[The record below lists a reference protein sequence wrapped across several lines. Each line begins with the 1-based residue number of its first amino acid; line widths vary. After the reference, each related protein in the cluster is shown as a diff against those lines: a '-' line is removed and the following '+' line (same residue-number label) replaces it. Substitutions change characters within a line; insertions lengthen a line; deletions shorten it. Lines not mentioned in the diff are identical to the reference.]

1 MRSLRAPALLLPL
14 ALLMACSGGRNAS
27 GNGATAPSDPRFGS
41 ASDSLFFRLERTPC
55 LGHCPAYRIHVYASG
70 HATYEGIGQVE
81 RLGMHQAMLD
91 RQVLETLLREA
102 ETIGFFGLQ
111 DSYDRPVTDIP
122 STRLR
127 MVSGTRDKSILART
141 GVPPALKAFALKA
154 DSLLLP
160 AAWTPVPAAQ

>member
-1 MRSLRAPALLLPL
+1 MRRALLIALPL
-14 ALLMACSGGRNAS
+14 LGLFAACNGQRSATGDG
-27 GNGATAPSDPRFGS
+27 GATPRDARFGS
-41 ASDSLFFRLERTPC
+41 PTDSLFFSLERTPC
-55 LGHCPAYRIHVYASG
+55 LGTCPAYRIRVYATG
-70 HATYEGIGQVE
+70 RATYEGISHVE
-81 RLGMHQAMLD
+81 RKGPHQATLD
-91 RQVLETLLREA
+91 RRVLETLLREA
-102 ETIGFFGLQ
+102 EAIGFFDLQ

-160 AAWTPVPAAQ
+160 ADWRPVPAAH

>member
-1 MRSLRAPALLLPL
+1 MRPCSALLIALPL
-14 ALLMACSGGRNAS
+14 LGLLAACHGQRPAAGDGPVR
-27 GNGATAPSDPRFGS
+27 DPRFGS
-41 ASDSLFFRLERTPC
+41 PVDSLFFSLERTPC
-55 LGHCPAYRIHVYASG
+55 LGTCPAYRIRVYATG
-70 HATYEGIGQVE
+70 RATYEGISHVE
-81 RLGMHQAMLD
+81 RKGLHRATLD
-91 RQVLETLLREA
+91 RGVLEALLREA
-102 ETIGFFGLQ
+102 EAIGFFDLQ

-160 AAWTPVPAAQ
+160 AAWTPVPPAQ